1 MESLLEVTDKKK
13 RLIKLKHPTGMDL
26 KCQREKYRLYL
37 IAQGRD
43 LEAVGDIGF
52 YVESLEA
59 AEWLIIDP
67 RCDNKY
73 NSEKECL
80 CRIATLLEVAEYII
94 PKKRVE
100 LLKGHLKALGEV
112 HYHLRSLSGSK
123 GVGNTLSNLC
133 TECLLKPG
141 EHGVKLLD
149 LIAIKTGEMLDFL
162 EIYPMEMK
170 AKLWE

>member
-26 KCQREKYRLYL
+26 KCQREKNRLYL

-141 EHGVKLLD
+141 EHEVKLLD